1 MTEPSVQP
9 TLQIAII
16 GSGPSGCYIAD
27 ILAKKLPSV
36 QIDLFERL
44 PTPFGLVRAGVA
56 PDHQITK
63 QIVRQL
69 DRTLQLPNVR
79 FVGHVEIGRELS
91 YDELKQHYH
100 LVIAATGALQ
110 DRQLGIPGESLP
122 GDQGPEGIRSDG
134 NGSGVNIAGVYGS
147 GAFAGWYNAHPDQA
161 VLNPHLGPRV
171 GIIGN
176 GNVALD
182 LVRILAKSPA
192 EMASSDIDPTAEQTL
207 REAGIKEIYLIGRRG
222 PLQASFTPMELKE
235 IGELEQCAICIDRS
249 QLPDQLPE
257 ETDPKD
263 KIRLQK
269 NLDLL
274 HEFASRPPVNKPIRL
289 HLMFQQTPVRLKS
302 ELGRLC
308 ALEMKKTVLTNG
320 HPADGAES
328 PISALPLDTLITAIG
343 YRSVAIQGMP
353 FDEKRGIISNLDGRV
368 EPGVYTLGWSQHG
381 PQGVIPNSRV
391 DAMTVAKTIMSDL
404 QHHPVTALAEG
415 FDAISALLEQ
425 RGVRPLNYAD
435 WQKIDAAETTR
446 AAAGKPREKFRQL
459 DQLIAAAK

>member
-1 MTEPSVQP
+1 MIEPSVQP
-9 TLQIAII
+9 TLQIAVI

-27 ILAKKLPSV
+27 ILSKKLPSV

-63 QIVRQL
+63 QITRQL

-79 FVGHVEIGRELS
+79 FIGHVEIGQNLS

-110 DRQLGIPGESLP
+110 DRQLGIPGESLQ
-122 GDQGPEGIRSDG
+122 GDQSSGVNR
-134 NGSGVNIAGVYGS
+134 SGVNITGVYGS
-147 GAFAGWYNAHPDQA
+147 GAFACWYNAHPDQA
-161 VLNPHLGPRV
+161 ELAPHLGRRV
-171 GIIGN
+171 AIIGN

-182 LVRILAKSPA
+182 IVRILAKSPA
-192 EMASSDIDPTAEQTL
+192 EMASSDIDPTAEQTI
-207 REAGIKEIYLIGRRG
+207 RAAGIEEIYLIGRRG

-235 IGELEQCAICIDRS
+235 IGELEQCAVCLDKS
-249 QLPDQLPE
+249 QLPDTVPE
-257 ETDPKD
+257 EADPKD
-263 KIRLQK
+263 RIRQQK

-274 HEFASRPPVNKPIRL
+274 HEFASRETSSKPVRL
-289 HLMFQQTPVRLKS
+289 HLLFQQTPVRLKS
-302 ELGRLC
+302 DQGRLS
-308 ALEMKKTVLTNG
+308 ALELKKTVLTNG
-320 HPADGAES
+320 HPTDEPES
-328 PISALPLDTLITAIG
+328 PVSELPLDTLISAIG

-391 DAMTVAKTIMSDL
+391 DAMTVAKKIMSDL
-404 QHHPVTALAEG
+404 QHHPVTAPVEG

-425 RGVRPLNYAD
+425 RGVRPLSYAD
-435 WQKIDAAETTR
+435 WQKIDAAETAR
-446 AAAGKPREKFRQL
+446 ATAGKPREKFRRL